1 MNIWLLFKHKTATY
15 YYLIFMAAIKK
26 DFRGD
31 SRYDD
36 RRSDEPWSRDQSSE
50 GGGSSLMLDS
60 EYFQ

>member
-26 DFRGD
+26 DFSGD